1 MKGMGMTRARKSNRP
16 VQVNRVARALAARS
30 EKRKSKDPR
39 AWGAKPLCRKEF
51 TLRRRLLIAYDLE
64 TTRIKPDETPEPKYL
79 TAYTE
84 GWSCSTRVDSNDH
97 LLTLLRSRFLVPEYN
112 RCRFVAWN
120 GNHFDV
126 YLIARALLGCDDYI
140 LRPYLTR
147 SKSLRGLKV
156 IAREKHVIKGRNRIA
171 SWEFLDGI
179 SMTGLIG
186 VPLKTRP
193 GAEEKRSFFASFAL
207 EFDNKAGPDFEREE
221 FDANNPMH
229 VAYAERDSEGL
240 YAGMMRYEN
249 IVAENFGMALQP
261 TVGNLGI
268 KIFQMKIPLGVT
280 IWKPGYQALQ
290 AIRNTALRG
299 GFCYRARRHD
309 GPLWKYDLNQAYAAA
324 MRETRLPAGRCIWSP
339 KGGLHPYAR
348 VFIVRVKGSH
358 SGNRVPFYC
367 RDLEGKAV
375 FATTE
380 IPETWITSQEYR
392 QLTAEGARLEVL
404 ENYFWDDE
412 FSMKEFV
419 DELERVRATAGDSQS
434 ALGIVVKQLGTNS
447 YGKTVERLD
456 GLELVMAPVCPPGYS
471 QYQGEGD
478 ALQCVWYR
486 FSDPVMREYHQPQL
500 GCFITAHV
508 RMVLRRAILLA
519 PDAWLYADTDCLA
532 FDRPVNLP
540 IDAKKYGLWKIEES
554 GTEYYVI
561 EKKVYA
567 RKDGTLK
574 HAKGMNVKRLDLE
587 AFKLWY
593 EGMPP
598 RQEQVQRM
606 NFVKFAAGGEMF
618 ASRIKVGQR
627 V

>member
-1 MKGMGMTRARKSNRP
+1 MKAARP
-16 VQVNRVARALAARS
+16 VQVNRVARKLAART
-30 EKRKSKDPR
+30 EKRKSKDPKL
-39 AWGAKPLCRKEF
+39 WGSKPLCRKEF
-51 TLRRRLLIAYDLE
+51 TLRRRLLITYDLE
-64 TTRIKPDETPEPKYL
+64 TSRIAPGETPQPKYL
-79 TAYTE
+79 TAFTE
-84 GWSCSTRVDSNDH
+84 GWKCSTRVDSNDH
-97 LLTLLRSRFLVPEYN
+97 LLTLLRSRFLVPEFN

-126 YLIARALLGCDDYI
+126 YLVARALLACDDYV

-156 IAREKHVIKGRNRIA
+156 IAKAKTLIKGRNRIA

-179 SMTGLIG
+179 SMTGLVG

-193 GAEEKRSFFASFAL
+193 GAEEKRSFFASFAP
-207 EFDNKAGPDFEREE
+207 EFDGKGGPDFEREE
-221 FDANNPMH
+221 FDSSKPDH
-229 VAYAERDSEGL
+229 VVYAERDSEGL
-240 YAGMMRYEN
+240 YVGIKRYED

-268 KIFQMKIPLGVT
+268 KIFQMKMPLGVT
-280 IWKPGYQALQ
+280 CWKPSYLALQ

-324 MRETRLPAGRCIWSP
+324 MRDTSLPGGRCVWSP

-348 VFIVRVKGSH
+348 VFIARVKGTH
-358 SGNRVPFYC
+358 PGNRVPFYC
-367 RDLEGKAV
+367 RDAEGKSV
-375 FATTE
+375 FALEE
-380 IPETWITSQEYR
+380 IPETWVTSQEYA
-392 QLTAEGARLEVL
+392 QLKFEGARLTVL
-404 ENYFWDDE
+404 ESFYWDDS
-412 FSMKEFV
+412 FRMTDFV
-419 DELERVRATAGDSQS
+419 NELERVRATAGDSQS

-456 GLELVMAPVCPPGYS
+456 GLELVMALECPERYS
-471 QYQGEGD
+471 PYQAEND
-478 ALQCVWYR
+478 ELQCVWYR
-486 FSDPVMREYHQPQL
+486 IAEPITREYHQPQL

-508 RMVLRRAILLA
+508 RVVMRRAILLA

-532 FDRPVNLP
+532 FDRPVKLP
-540 IDAKKYGLWKIEES
+540 LDPKKYGLWKIEES
-554 GTEYYVI
+554 GTEYYII

-587 AFKLWY
+587 AFRRWY
-593 EGMPP
+593 AGEPP
-598 RQEQVQRM
+598 VQEQTQRV
-606 NFVKFAAGGEMF
+606 NFVKFAAGADMF
-618 ASRIKVGQR
+618 KSHRKMGQR